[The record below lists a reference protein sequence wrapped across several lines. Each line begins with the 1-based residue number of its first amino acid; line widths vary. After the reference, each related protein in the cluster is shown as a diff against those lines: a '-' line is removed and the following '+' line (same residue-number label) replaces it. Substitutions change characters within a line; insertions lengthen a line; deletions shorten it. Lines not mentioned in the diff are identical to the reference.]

1 MVGYK
6 ETFLKINNNFPAYIA
21 ICPTVCQ
28 FMLTISSTI
37 FNFIVELDNA
47 QLLALVKSIL
57 IEKKKFG
64 RRFT

>member
-6 ETFLKINNNFPAYIA
+6 ETFLKINNNFPAYVA
-21 ICPTVCQ
+21 IWPTVCQ

-37 FNFIVELDNA
+37 FNFIAELVNA